1 MHEGSAQG
9 RSLDKLEERQM
20 GKIVVSEFV
29 SLDGVME
36 DPGGAEGTPHGG
48 WTIPYWNDE
57 IATFKKEEL
66 FAAESMLLGRVT
78 YDGFAAAWPTMSDA
92 DGFADRMNSIAK
104 YVVTSRLDT
113 LTWSNSARLEGD
125 VASAVRALKDRV
137 EGSILVGGSATLV
150 HALVRHSLV
159 DEFRLVV
166 CPVSLGGGKRVFDDG
181 VYTRLELT
189 DEQRTSTGAVLLSY
203 RAQSEQ

>member
-1 MHEGSAQG
+1 
-9 RSLDKLEERQM
+9 M
-20 GKIVVSEFV
+20 GKIVVTEFV

-57 IATFKKEEL
+57 IAAFKKEEL
-66 FAAESMLLGRVT
+66 VAADSMLLGRVT
-78 YDGFAAAWPTMSDA
+78 YDGFAAAWPAMSDP

-113 LTWSNSARLEGD
+113 LTWSNSTRLDGEVD
-125 VASAVRALKDRV
+125 YAVRALKDRV
-137 EGSILVGGSATLV
+137 DGSILVGGSATLV
-150 HALVRHSLV
+150 QALIRHALV

-166 CPVSLGGGKRVFDDG
+166 YPVSLGAGKRVFDDG
-181 VYTRLELT
+181 LYTRLELT
-189 DEQRTSTGAVLLSY
+189 DAQRTSTGAILLCY
-203 RAQSEQ
+203 RAQNEH